1 MGLSVLAAWSTLQKL
16 FDSKGGR
23 LKSRSFISALLLA
36 GLATG
41 PAYGAEVLLETNTSW
56 DGGDLAY
63 PTGKARVTSV
73 MLHIEPGEKPPF
85 HCHPVPTMGYLLR
98 GTLEVETERGD
109 TRRFE
114 QGSSVVEVMNTLHRG
129 QAVDGPVDIIVFYA
143 GAEGIPTT
151 VLPDSEEA
159 RVWPCGATQ

>member
-1 MGLSVLAAWSTLQKL
+1 MN
-16 FDSKGGR
+16 
-23 LKSRSFISALLLA
+23 SRSFIAALALF

-41 PAYGAEVLLETNTSW
+41 AVYGAEVLLETQTSW

-73 MLHIEPGEKPPF
+73 MLRIEPGDKPPF
-85 HCHPVPTMGYLLR
+85 HCHPVPTMGYILR

-109 TRRFE
+109 TRRIGE
-114 QGSSVVEVMNTLHRG
+114 GSAIVEVMNTLHRG
-129 QAVDGPVDIIVFYA
+129 RAVGGPVEIIVFYA

-151 VLPDSEEA
+151 VLPGSDDA
-159 RVWPCGATQ
+159 GTWPCGVTK